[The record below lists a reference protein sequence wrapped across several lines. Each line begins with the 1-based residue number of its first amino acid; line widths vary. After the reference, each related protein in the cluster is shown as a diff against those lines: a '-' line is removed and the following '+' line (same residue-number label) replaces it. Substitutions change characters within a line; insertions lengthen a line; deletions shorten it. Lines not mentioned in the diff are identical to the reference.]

1 MKITINQKEIELK
14 YSIRSLIMFE
24 NITEK
29 TFNPQ
34 GVGDVVTFFY
44 CVVVSSAKDYSIEY
58 DDFLDW
64 LDENIDELKN
74 FADWLQKISS
84 VEENLKKN

>member
-1 MKITINQKEIELK
+1 MKITIDQKEIELK

-44 CVVVSSAKDYSIEY
+44 CVVISSSKDYSLSY
-58 DDFLDW
+58 DEFLDW
-64 LDENIDELKN
+64 LDENSVELRN
-74 FADWLQKISS
+74 FATWLQQVSS
-84 VEENLKKN
+84 VEESVKKN